1 VEPHFPV
8 TLYRAERP
16 PGHGKRERVMTTAAI
31 SETNGNDNLV
41 ETQSKSVIPQINSKV
56 CLIALPLVVLLVIA
70 GAVAG
75 LIRMDLAVAVFLGTG
90 FLFGA
95 VCIINV
101 RQAAPRHYGYLLTY
115 VGGYGG

>member
-1 VEPHFPV
+1 
-8 TLYRAERP
+8 
-16 PGHGKRERVMTTAAI
+16 MAI
-31 SETNGNDNLV
+31 PAIIGITGNDNLV
-41 ETQSKSVIPQINSKV
+41 ETQSKSVIPEITVKV
-56 CLIALPLVVLLVIA
+56 FLIALPLVVVLVIV

-95 VCIINV
+95 VSIITV
-101 RQAAPRHYGYLLTY
+101 RQTAPRHYGYLLSY